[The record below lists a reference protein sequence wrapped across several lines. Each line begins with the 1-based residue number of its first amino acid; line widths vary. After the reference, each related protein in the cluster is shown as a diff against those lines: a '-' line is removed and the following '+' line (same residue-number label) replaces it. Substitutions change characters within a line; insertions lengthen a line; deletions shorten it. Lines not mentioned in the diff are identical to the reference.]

1 VVAGGLAVAEV
12 IAYLVSDPSRWIAI
26 IVVGALLAGCI
37 ALSGRLKPGLGRD
50 IVLIAG
56 LAQAMLIAL
65 PILLGFVQLLFAT
78 FVVFLLIV
86 VFVTIGLRFRR

>member
-1 VVAGGLAVAEV
+1 
-12 IAYLVSDPSRWIAI
+12 
-26 IVVGALLAGCI
+26 
-37 ALSGRLKPGLGRD
+37 
-50 IVLIAG
+50 
-56 LAQAMLIAL
+56 MLIAL